1 MASLRNALEEIV
13 VKVAQEQLGRLPAP
27 QRQNIDISE
36 VLAYALNRLPTLYA
50 STGRGWLQQ
59 RKRGRS
65 ELYNLVINAVNR
77 SLMNVRQQMPR
88 NYTSLSLDQLLTP
101 AHTLARLQKL
111 FHKDNLRWRDLATT
125 FAQEIVFA
133 RQPHHPYASS
143 PQSNINTNRGI
154 KNRNV
159 AYLGNQ
165 SQVLANNLQQLRQR
179 QSSPTLNSLK
189 SVTTGD
195 IDVEFD
201 SYMLTTTYTVV
212 NVLESIVLQESK
224 EQIARLQSVLN
235 RKVSIEESAAYA
247 LNRLPPMYATSQ
259 QGVQW
264 QSQKAHKEMANQI
277 ESVVIQSIMALS
289 KTPRRLDTPLPMVQF
304 DIEQE
309 EAMQSLRQRWHRD
322 DITWRNVAPMMEEA
336 ITQERNGTSDWEKNW
351 RMLGQIFTTMHLSGG
366 DAELVLSST
375 SLGIVLMVQVYTRS
389 ALRYLVEAPQQL
401 AATALKFFPDIIS
414 IELHSPIHD
423 FPITYTREEMIQD
436 GLH

>member
-36 VLAYALNRLPTLYA
+36 VLAYALNRLPTMYA

-59 RKRGRS
+59 RKRGRT
-65 ELYNLVINAVNR
+65 ELYNMVVSAVNR

-88 NYTSLSLDQLLTP
+88 NYTSLALDQLLTP
-101 AHTLARLQKL
+101 AHTLARLQRL
-111 FHKDNLRWRDLATT
+111 FRKPTLRWRDLPST

-143 PQSNINTNRGI
+143 PQSNANVNRVP
-154 KNRNV
+154 KHRHV
-159 AYLGNQ
+159 AYLGAQ
-165 SQVLANNLQQLRQR
+165 SQILANNLQQLRQK
-179 QSSPTLNSLK
+179 QSSPSLNSLK
-189 SVTTGD
+189 STAPVEV
-195 IDVEFD
+195 DVEFE

-212 NVLESIVLQESK
+212 NVLEAIVLQESK
-224 EQIARLQSVLN
+224 EQLARLQSVLS
-235 RKVSIEESAAYA
+235 RKVTIEESAAYA

-259 QGVQW
+259 QGVHW
-264 QSQKAHKEMANQI
+264 QSQKAHKEMSNQI

-304 DIEQE
+304 DLEQE
-309 EAMQSLRQRWHRD
+309 EAMQILRQRWHRN
-322 DITWRNVAPMMEEA
+322 DITWHNVAPMMEEA
-336 ITQERNGTSDWEKNW
+336 ITQERQGSSEWEKNW
-351 RMLGQIFTTMHLSGG
+351 RMLGQIFTAMHLSHG
-366 DAELVLSST
+366 DAELVLSHT
-375 SLGIVLMVQVYTRS
+375 SLGIILMVQVYTRS
-389 ALRYLVEAPQQL
+389 ALRYLVETPQQL
-401 AATALKFFPDIIS
+401 AAAALRFFPDIIS